1 MGDRKNLKIHYAGSF
16 SKRRNGEE
24 LSHLD
29 YRSKYPV
36 KEMLDVDSDELN
48 MIDFAADG
56 IVMYLWR
63 MIWMKVFVPPSQEYD
78 ETMCTL
84 MDLKKLIKKRA
95 LNANDKGNS
104 MQKKKKSF
112 NDKGFGSK
120 QNKKSGK
127 DKGEAKGKKKSTTH
141 MKGKGVLV
149 DEEDSFWVEL
159 SKFSDEEMDTELPE
173 NPPRQPQ
180 IDQLDPDE
188 GYHSINSSDEEIE
201 WQQQRSDEFYNFV
214 YETSNVYVDEGEIVM
229 LTCSDEWK
237 VGMEWPDIE
246 TLRHEISDYCIKN
259 RFEVDMRAVNE
270 RYRIRAKCKGSYKGK
285 DCPWA
290 AYWRLRLDA
299 FTMRLNTFVNEH
311 ICSADPEL
319 KNGMADANWVARKI
333 TAQMKVHYKTMSPRF
348 IMAEVMRGDFHV
360 SISYWTAWH
369 ARLKCLQDIHGDYG
383 ASYNMLP
390 VLCDQILKSNPG
402 SRACYSRT
410 DVAVLYPRRVY
421 WKEYCS
427 SYYWVSTYNL
437 ACMGHIMP
445 MPDMSEWPMN
455 CDLERQI
462 MPPPYVRGIG
472 RPKKARTRGAD
483 EEVNPNKQ
491 IRLCSKCKQLGHNAK
506 TCKGL
511 PAAKKDKHGKKSQE
525 ETQASAPVL
534 DEALESTE
542 ASQAS
547 SPTQASSSKAAKR
560 VCSKCNDPGHN
571 TKTCKGLPTAKK
583 DKHGKKSQEKTQA
596 SQASAPV
603 PDEAKK
609 SIQASQVSAPIPE
622 EALESTQSK
631 SPKATQRVCKK
642 KYVESTSEGPA
653 PTKTSKAKSATKS
666 TTEAAPKSSLQASQA
681 SSETPQSTAQP
692 VTLTFGPPRVR
703 RSKTAQAQVFKGTNS
718 NQKAK
723 ATWTRIN
730 SIYASRAS
738 ISALGA
744 TKATK
749 KILPPLAPGP
759 LPTSRKKF
767 QVVRPK

>member
-48 MIDFAADG
+48 MIDFAADVSLPSHMSKLDY
-56 IVMYLWR
+56 INIKLFYLVSGKQVYVNSDSGLLG
-63 MIWMKVFVPPSQEYD
+63 MFDLLVVDDEGYCHVFVENDMDESAVPPSQEYD

-104 MQKKKKSF
+104 MQKKKKS
-112 NDKGFGSK
+112 D
-120 QNKKSGK
+120 K

-149 DEEDSFWVEL
+149 DGEDSFWVEL
-159 SKFSDEEMDTELPE
+159 SKFSNEEMDTELPE
-173 NPPRQPQ
+173 YVDVPGLATNDPVEIDVEVGFRNPPRQPRL
-180 IDQLDPDE
+180 IAFDPDE
-188 GYHSINSSDEEIE
+188 GYHKDKLIDEEIE
-201 WQQQRSDEFYNFV
+201 WQQPRSDEFYNFV

-229 LTCSDEWK
+229 PTCSDEWK

-259 RFEVDMRAVNE
+259 RFEVDMRTVNE
-270 RYRIRAKCKGSYKGK
+270 RR
-285 DCPWA
+285 
-290 AYWRLRLDA
+290 
-299 FTMRLNTFVNEH
+299 
-311 ICSADPEL
+311 
-319 KNGMADANWVARKI
+319 
-333 TAQMKVHYKTMSPRF
+333 
-348 IMAEVMRGDFHV
+348 
-360 SISYWTAWH
+360 
-369 ARLKCLQDIHGDYG
+369 
-383 ASYNMLP
+383 
-390 VLCDQILKSNPG
+390 
-402 SRACYSRT
+402 
-410 DVAVLYPRRVY
+410 AVLYPRRVY

-427 SYYWVSTYNL
+427 SYYWVSTYKL
-437 ACMGHIMP
+437 AYMGHIMP

-491 IRLCSKCKQLGHNAK
+491 IRLCSKCKQPEHNAK

-525 ETQASAPVL
+525 ETQASACS
-534 DEALESTE
+534 DEALESIKHHKHHLLLKHHH
-542 ASQAS
+542 QK
-547 SPTQASSSKAAKR
+547 QRKR
-560 VCSKCNDPGHN
+560 
-571 TKTCKGLPTAKK
+571 K
-583 DKHGKKSQEKTQA
+583 DKHGKNLKRKLKHHKLQTNQA
-596 SQASAPV
+596 
-603 PDEAKK
+603 
-609 SIQASQVSAPIPE
+609 
-622 EALESTQSK
+622 
-631 SPKATQRVCKK
+631 
-642 KYVESTSEGPA
+642 
-653 PTKTSKAKSATKS
+653 SKAKSATKS
-666 TTEAAPKSSLQASQA
+666 TIGDSKIKFSSISGFI
-681 SSETPQSTAQP
+681 ETPQSTKFRQLDFW
-692 VTLTFGPPRVR
+692 TTK
-703 RSKTAQAQVFKGTNS
+703 SKKIKTAQAQVLSGRAN
-718 NQKAK
+718 
-723 ATWTRIN
+723 
-730 SIYASRAS
+730 IYHFGNRRAPIVTKRPRPHGPGSTPFMPAGPASQPWVPPRRVGDAPF
-738 ISALGA
+738 
-744 TKATK
+744 KATK